1 MGIGEAVNSSGTKT
15 MISDTFSK
23 PKSTENMRRAPLLGI
38 LVAFL
43 LVLAV
48 CILGLWNDLTNRAK
62 LLMASELSNLQSHVE
77 RTIIR
82 IEGELLEGKSIEDF
96 SEPQL
101 VPWLKDHW
109 ERMID
114 SQPNRLYASV
124 EDASGVVVSR
134 SRKFNL
140 SNQGSVLHQNIPGFP
155 QNVQK
160 VIFEDDS
167 SKSAAIEVALPISK
181 NDLRVGVYRTAIP
194 VTWLDKNT
202 SNAAISRC
210 FVWLA
215 VLAAMSLIVSTT
227 ATYLFRLGTLT
238 RDLEQALKTSETR
251 RLADLSKFVVSIAH
265 ELRNPLNSVR
275 LNLFTSEKLIR
286 GESPIDQ
293 KEAIEMI
300 HESVSEIERVNDLIS
315 QMLGLVKADDNQNV
329 WLNLDEELQ
338 ALLQFLKPTHEHHQI
353 EVVYKSPARPVLAR
367 ISKKYFRQVLINL
380 LQNATQAMRNGGQIR
395 LELEA
400 GNNVAILKVDDSG
413 PGIQQNLYEKI
424 FEPFFSTRIEGAG
437 LGLAV
442 VKNLLDSA
450 GAKIAIGPSQSL
462 GGVSFTLE
470 FQSIPIDVP
479 TPVPSLI
486 DLSKTQLE
494 TAS

>member
-62 LLMASELSNLQSHVE
+62 LLMASEVSNLQSHVE

-160 VIFEDDS
+160 VIFDDDS

-215 VLAAMSLIVSTT
+215 VLASMSLIVSTT

-286 GESPIDQ
+286 GQSPIDQ

-353 EVVYKSPARPVLAR
+353 EIVYKSPARPVLAR

-450 GAKIAIGPSQSL
+450 GAKIAIGPSQTL

>member
-62 LLMASELSNLQSHVE
+62 LLMASEVSNLQSHVE

-124 EDASGVVVSR
+124 EDASGVIVSR

-380 LQNATQAMRNGGQIR
+380 LQNATQAMSNGGQIR

-450 GAKIAIGPSQSL
+450 GAKIAIGPSQTL
-462 GGVSFTLE
+462 GGVSFTME

>member
-62 LLMASELSNLQSHVE
+62 LLMASEVSNLQSHVE

-96 SEPQL
+96 YQPQL

-124 EDASGVVVSR
+124 EDASGVVVSQ

-140 SNQGSVLHQNIPGFP
+140 SNQGLVLHQNIPGFP

-167 SKSAAIEVALPISK
+167 SKTAAIEVALPISK
-181 NDLRVGVYRTAIP
+181 HDLRVGVYRTAIP

-227 ATYLFRLGTLT
+227 AIYLFRLGTLT

-286 GESPIDQ
+286 GDSPIDQ

-329 WLNLDEELQ
+329 WLNLDEELH

-353 EVVYKSPARPVLAR
+353 EIIYKSSDCPVLAR

-450 GAKIAIGPSQSL
+450 GAKIAIGPSQTL

>member
-62 LLMASELSNLQSHVE
+62 LLMASEVSNLQSHVE

>member
-1 MGIGEAVNSSGTKT
+1 
-15 MISDTFSK
+15 
-23 PKSTENMRRAPLLGI
+23 MRRAPLLGI

-62 LLMASELSNLQSHVE
+62 LLMASEVSNLQSHVE

-160 VIFEDDS
+160 VIFDDDS

-286 GESPIDQ
+286 GQSPIDQ

-353 EVVYKSPARPVLAR
+353 EIVYKSPARPVLAR

>member
-1 MGIGEAVNSSGTKT
+1 MGEAVNSSGTKT

-62 LLMASELSNLQSHVE
+62 LLMASEVSNLQSHVE

>member
-62 LLMASELSNLQSHVE
+62 LLMASEVSNLQSHVE

-96 SEPQL
+96 YEPQL

-124 EDASGVVVSR
+124 EDASGVVVSQ

-167 SKSAAIEVALPISK
+167 SKTAAIEVALPISK

-286 GESPIDQ
+286 GDSPIDQ

-329 WLNLDEELQ
+329 WLNLDEELH

-353 EVVYKSPARPVLAR
+353 EIIYKSSDCPVLAR

-450 GAKIAIGPSQSL
+450 GAKIAIGPSQTL

>member
-1 MGIGEAVNSSGTKT
+1 MGIGEAVNSSCTKT
-15 MISDTFSK
+15 MISNTFSK
-23 PKSTENMRRAPLLGI
+23 PKSTENIRRAPLLGI

-62 LLMASELSNLQSHVE
+62 LIMASEVSNLQSHVE

-96 SEPQL
+96 YQPQL

-124 EDASGVVVSR
+124 EDASGVVVSQ

-167 SKSAAIEVALPISK
+167 SKTAAIEVALPISK

-238 RDLEQALKTSETR
+238 RDLEQALKISETR

-300 HESVSEIERVNDLIS
+300 HESVSEIERVDDLIS

-338 ALLQFLKPTHEHHQI
+338 ALLQFLKPTHEYHQI
-353 EVVYKSPARPVLAR
+353 EIIYKSPGRPVLAR

-400 GNNVAILKVDDSG
+400 RNNVAIFKVDDSG

-450 GAKIAIGPSQSL
+450 GAKIAIGPSQTL

-486 DLSKTQLE
+486 DPPKTQLE

>member
-1 MGIGEAVNSSGTKT
+1 

-62 LLMASELSNLQSHVE
+62 LLMASEVSNLQSHVE

>member
-48 CILGLWNDLTNRAK
+48 CILGLWNDLTNRGK
-62 LLMASELSNLQSHVE
+62 LLMASEVSNLQSHVE

-400 GNNVAILKVDDSG
+400 GNNAAILKVDDSG

>member
-62 LLMASELSNLQSHVE
+62 LLMASEVSNLQSHVE

-96 SEPQL
+96 YQPQL

-124 EDASGVVVSR
+124 EDASGVVVSQ

-140 SNQGSVLHQNIPGFP
+140 SNQGLVLHQNIPGFP

-167 SKSAAIEVALPISK
+167 SKTAAIEVALPISK

-286 GESPIDQ
+286 GDSPIDQ

-353 EVVYKSPARPVLAR
+353 EITYKSSDSPVLAR

-450 GAKIAIGPSQSL
+450 GAKIAIGPSQTL